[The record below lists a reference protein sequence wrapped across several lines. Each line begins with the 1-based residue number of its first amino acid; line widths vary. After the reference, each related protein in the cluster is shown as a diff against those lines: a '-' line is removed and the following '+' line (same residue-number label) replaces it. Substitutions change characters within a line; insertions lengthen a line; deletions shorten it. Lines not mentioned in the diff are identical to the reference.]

1 MSTFAPL
8 PGSPLE
14 DEEAGRWKM
23 SSIISAVCLD
33 ESAKL
38 RKKILLLFG
47 GCTTLLTF
55 ILACIALSTVNDL
68 SSANSAEISRLQKQV
83 RALESSLGKDAEAID
98 STTSSMESIQ
108 AMQNHQASTIASLT
122 TGISDLSAKV
132 DALDC
137 TDSTGELPGGEI
149 KEYNGHYYQLVT
161 TTFTYADQTGTG
173 VTFHDAQL
181 DANTRCHE
189 GQRGYLATIGS
200 EGEQAFLQ
208 GLIPS
213 GYFWHDWS
221 AWIGASDAAS
231 EGTWRWIDGP
241 EQGHQFWKGESSQNG
256 GYPTTSAGIQ
266 DLTTFTNWYCDSVAG
281 YSFCEPNAMNEYEDC
296 AQMFANG
303 YWNDASC
310 WTMTPGFFVE
320 YNRGNE

>member
-1 MSTFAPL
+1 MSSGFAPL
-8 PGSPLE
+8 PGGAPE
-14 DEEAGRWKM
+14 DEEAGGWKK
-23 SSIISAVCLD
+23 SFVISAVGFD

-38 RKKILLLFG
+38 RRKIFLVSG
-47 GCTTLLTF
+47 GCAALLTF
-55 ILACIALSTVNDL
+55 VLACVALSTVNDL
-68 SSANSAEISRLQKQV
+68 SSTNSAEISRLQKQV
-83 RALESSLGKDAEAID
+83 RSLESSLAKDEEVIA
-98 STTSSMESIQ
+98 STATSVESVQSMQSL
-108 AMQNHQASTIASLT
+108 QASTIASLT
-122 TGISDLSAKV
+122 TGITDLTDKV

-181 DANTRCHE
+181 DAAARCHG

-200 EGEQAFLQ
+200 EEEQAFLQ

-221 AWIGASDAAS
+221 AWIGASDAAD
-231 EGTWRWIDGP
+231 EGTWRWIGGP
-241 EQGHQFWKGESSQNG
+241 EQGQQFWKGESSENG
-256 GYPTTSAGIQ
+256 GYPTSPAGVQ
-266 DLTTFTNWYCDSVAG
+266 DFTTFTHWYCKSVVG
-281 YSFCEPNAMNEYEDC
+281 YDFCEPNAMNEYEDC

-320 YNRGNE
+320 YGADE